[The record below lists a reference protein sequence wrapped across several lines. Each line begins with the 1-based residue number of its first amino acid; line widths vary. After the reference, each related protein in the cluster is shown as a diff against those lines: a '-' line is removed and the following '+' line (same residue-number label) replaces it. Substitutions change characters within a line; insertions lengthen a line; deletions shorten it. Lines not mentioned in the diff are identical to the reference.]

1 MSPKRAGVQSVER
14 AAAILR
20 ALSGRSQ
27 RLGVMEVA
35 AELGLPK
42 STVHGLL
49 RTLKEVGF
57 VEQDRDSGK
66 YQLGAALLHMGS
78 SYLDGNELRARAM
91 NWADSLAVQSGESV
105 QLGMLHENKVLVV
118 HHVFRPDDS
127 PQALSVGRLLP
138 AHATALGKA
147 LLAHYSHSPGSL
159 NGHALPSYTPST
171 ITDASRLQ
179 RELDRVSEQGW
190 ASEVGELFQGAA
202 SIAASITD
210 RHGAT
215 VGAIGIAG
223 SIARLC
229 EGTSPRAELA
239 SYVVDSARQISR
251 QLGAIPW

>member
-1 MSPKRAGVQSVER
+1 MSAKRGGVQSVER

-127 PQALSVGRLLP
+127 PQVLSVGSLVP

-147 LLAHYSHSPGSL
+147 LLAHYSHSAGSHNGTRCPATRHRRSPIRATFSGSL
-159 NGHALPSYTPST
+159 TECQSRVGRVRSASYFK
-171 ITDASRLQ
+171 ASR
-179 RELDRVSEQGW
+179 RS
-190 ASEVGELFQGAA
+190 
-202 SIAASITD
+202 
-210 RHGAT
+210 RHQSRIDTARPW
-215 VGAIGIAG
+215 
-223 SIARLC
+223 ARLA
-229 EGTSPRAELA
+229 SLVRSRASAMVPRRAQ
-239 SYVVDSARQISR
+239 SSR
-251 QLGAIPW
+251 AMSSIVPGRSRGS